1 MMGAGII
8 IVVTSMVY
16 QIHNILRFW
25 KVDTRSPIHKLLRF
39 WNVDVSQV
47 IWGHTQEITNTPF
60 NECKREVSVNTGITG
75 FVGIGQCASGYTS
88 ANAEMVQL
96 TVMGAEADLDIAQ
109 AFTIGQL
116 SKRYTGELVKMT
128 VFLVQDIY
136 WDILQHNDEMY
147 ALADG
152 RKVVL

>member
-1 MMGAGII
+1 
-8 IVVTSMVY
+8 
-16 QIHNILRFW
+16 
-25 KVDTRSPIHKLLRF
+25 
-39 WNVDVSQV
+39 
-47 IWGHTQEITNTPF
+47 
-60 NECKREVSVNTGITG
+60 
-75 FVGIGQCASGYTS
+75 
-88 ANAEMVQL
+88 MVQL